1 MTQFKRLKSDVP
13 YTPLA
18 AWNPDGNGLQL
29 RPEECAHTKNLRFFQ
44 KDVATRGGT
53 SVLAFNTPSTDPVLH
68 VHNYK
73 APDGKEKLFGFTKSG
88 IYLYDSV
95 SQYWKEAW
103 QNAGAYSIPIT
114 WPGLWTT
121 VAKSKQ
127 EPSYTSEYVSGSTEN
142 PTPISGE
149 YWAAPWLASLTQ
161 PSHFDSGCYFGL
173 EYVYP
178 EIQDFSVY
186 DYLLFTYKSNYN
198 NIDHVPVVSVAPF
211 VCRFS
216 VIFYDETDSVLGTL
230 ASDTIT
236 ITSQGIGSR
245 SDVLSNF
252 NSAKPWSLLKLED
265 VSSLTA
271 VKYFRV
277 LFEVLSGEL
286 YENGFGQNML
296 IVDSLKFNSNL
307 VSSPV
312 SHWHTTDFIDNAKGS
327 TVVACGSIPP
337 VPGGEENDSSS
348 RVMYYYDPS
357 TATFEEL
364 DQYHQLP
371 VVDENTAKT
380 TPTDLTVVTSTSA
393 LSQISAT
400 KTLVP
405 GSFYLYTVE
414 YGVIARSTTVEGTYD
429 GTKAGY
435 ALMPV
440 DTYCVAGTTS
450 YVLKD
455 GSKWSVKLRGTA
467 DTASL
472 KIFCGYDYKEVSA
485 YSPRFVW
492 VLNNRLVMANTYED
506 SMYQPWRVRW
516 TAIADIFSVRDID
529 YADLIDTDTT
539 PIVGGDYQ
547 AANLMIYKTN
557 SIVKAR
563 YAGDPLTYFFETVH
577 LAGTYA
583 GKTVKTYNHKQFF
596 LGSDDV
602 YLWDGNTAVSITM
615 DPQRGNYRVRDKIFS
630 VLNNYKVHYCMA
642 NIYPKYQEYWLWI
655 VKTGEDYPSSAFIY
669 NMIRG
674 IWFYYEFSPVTA
686 VGLYTR
692 RIQGTGGGS
701 LTYDDLVGTYN
712 EQNWTFEG
720 GYLDGTVQAPILAYE
735 AGNVYI
741 IDDTLVSDGSYVNSE
756 GTFVSGTP
764 IAVELVTRDFTLGD
778 ISTQK
783 RFNRLNFEATG
794 SSVTVGYS
802 DDYQTDPAS
811 FQGKVAIPLDS
822 TSQERHYFP
831 DLVNETIRFSFEASG
846 FFSLRWMQLQG
857 IELEY
862 ENE

>member
-1 MTQFKRLKSDVP
+1 MAQFKRLKSDVP

-53 SVLAFNTPSTDPVLH
+53 SVLAFNTPSTDPILH

-127 EPSYTSEYVSGSTEN
+127 EPSYTSEYVSGDTEN

-149 YWAAPWLASLTQ
+149 YWAAPWLASLTS

-198 NIDHVPVVSVAPF
+198 NIYNVPVVSVAPF

-216 VIFYDETDSVLGTL
+216 VIFYDETDLILGTL

-236 ITSQGIGSR
+236 ITSKGISSR

-286 YENGFGQNML
+286 YENDCGQNML

-337 VPGGEENDSSS
+337 APGGEETDALS

-357 TATFEEL
+357 DGVFKEL
-364 DQYHQLP
+364 EQKHQMI
-371 VVDENTAKT
+371 VSNEVTTKKT
-380 TPTDLTVVTSTSA
+380 PSSTQTVTSAAGLSA
-393 LSQISAT
+393 FAT
-400 KTLVP
+400 AGRTLVP
-405 GSFYLYTVE
+405 GTFVLGTAEHGLLATS
-414 YGVIARSTTVEGTYD
+414 STIEGTF
-429 GTKAGY
+429 GGKAGY
-435 ALMPV
+435 ALVPV
-440 DTYCVAGTTS
+440 GTKVVAGLSS

-455 GSKWSVKLRGTA
+455 GSAWSVVINGTEQTK
-467 DTASL
+467 DVYIIL
-472 KIFCGYDYKEVSA
+472 GYDYKETSA
-485 YSPRFVW
+485 YKPRFAW

-506 SMYQPWRVRW
+506 GRYQPWRVRW
-516 TAIADIFSVRDID
+516 SAIADIFQVRDID
-529 YADLIDTDTT
+529 YADLIDTDVT

-547 AANLMIYKTN
+547 ATNLIIYKTG
-557 SIVKAR
+557 SIVKCR
-563 YAGDPLTYFFETVH
+563 YAGESLVYSFETVF
-577 LAGTYA
+577 LSGSFA
-583 GKTVKTYNHKQFF
+583 GKTIKTYNHKQFF
-596 LGSDDV
+596 LGTDDV
-602 YLWDGNTAVSITM
+602 YLWDGATAVSITI

-630 VLNNYKVHYCMA
+630 ILNNDRVHYCMA

-655 VKTGEDYPSSAFIY
+655 VRTGETYPSSAFIY

-674 IWFYYEFSPVTA
+674 VWFYFEFEPCTC
-686 VGLYTR
+686 VGLYTKR
-692 RIQGTGGGS
+692 TSGTS
-701 LTYDDLVGTYN
+701 SSRTYDELVGTYD

-720 GYLDGTVQAPILAYE
+720 GYLAGTVQYPILAYQS
-735 AGNVYI
+735 GNVYI
-741 IDDTLVSDGSYVNSE
+741 VDDMLVSDGSYVDNS
-756 GTFVSGTP
+756 GTFVSGTLIP
-764 IAVELVTRDFTLGD
+764 IEFITRDFTLGD
-778 ISTQK
+778 ISYQK

-794 SSVTVGYS
+794 TEVTVGHLG
-802 DDYQTDPAS
+802 YQSQDVSEFLYKTT
-811 FQGKVAIPLDS
+811 IPLDN
-822 TSQERHYFP
+822 TNEERHYFP
-831 DLVNETIRFSFEASG
+831 DFVNETIRFSFEASG
-846 FFSLRWMQLQG
+846 FFSLRWMQPQG
-857 IELEY
+857 IELDY